1 MPSRSFRFLRLL
13 LVVALAVPFVEGCA
27 SDTFGPKTAIGGL
40 GGAAAGGLLGA
51 ASGRR
56 HRTEKIVAGVLI
68 GGLLGGALGNV
79 LDQRDRELAQRNA
92 YHTLENAP
100 TGSSSEWRNPDNGHY
115 GSFTPTRT
123 WQTGSGMYCR
133 EYQQVIV
140 VGGERQEAY
149 GTACRQ
155 PDGTWQIAN

>member
-1 MPSRSFRFLRLL
+1 
-13 LVVALAVPFVEGCA
+13 
-27 SDTFGPKTAIGGL
+27 
-40 GGAAAGGLLGA
+40 
-51 ASGRR
+51 
-56 HRTEKIVAGVLI
+56 VLI

-92 YHTLENAP
+92 YAALENAP
-100 TGSSSEWRNPDNGHY
+100 TGGSSEWRNPDNGHH

-123 WQTGSGMYCR
+123 WQTGSGQYCR

-140 VGGERQEAY
+140 VGGDRQEAY